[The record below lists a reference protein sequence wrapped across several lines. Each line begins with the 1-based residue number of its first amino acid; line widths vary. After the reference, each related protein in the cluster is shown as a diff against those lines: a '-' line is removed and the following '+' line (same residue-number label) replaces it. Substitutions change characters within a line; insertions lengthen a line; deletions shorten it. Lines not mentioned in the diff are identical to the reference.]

1 MAAYSA
7 WQNRLACP
15 ARHRVM
21 FSSQPGD
28 LCAQV
33 LELVKLIPDLSAQLL
48 DLRKRHINDFVK
60 PNEQNSSSLEYS
72 AMARIFV
79 QASAIELAHIAERN
93 RKCQKKIALLRT
105 FSYPKLQQI
114 IKKRTIGCFKLA
126 FFCPFKIKA
135 YLCPRNQILK
145 VQQKGFRT
153 RSPRN
158 SFGFFIA
165 SSYTQ
170 ITNKH
175 PIF

>member
-1 MAAYSA
+1 
-7 WQNRLACP
+7 
-15 ARHRVM
+15 M

-72 AMARIFV
+72 AMARNRTFKNDFVKPNEQNSSSLEYSAMARIFV

-105 FSYPKLQQI
+105 FSYPELQ
-114 IKKRTIGCFKLA
+114 
-126 FFCPFKIKA
+126 
-135 YLCPRNQILK
+135 
-145 VQQKGFRT
+145 
-153 RSPRN
+153 
-158 SFGFFIA
+158 
-165 SSYTQ
+165 
-170 ITNKH
+170 
-175 PIF
+175 